1 MIFHN
6 KKLGRNHWQQWGPTC
21 RKSDT
26 EEHLLISLL
35 SSSGTGK
42 PAPGVKV
49 TLGWQGAGRTG
60 REHVMVSDVP
70 GMLRVGCQKTRKF
83 TELCLTICA
92 SFCYASIKTYITKT
106 LRETGTH
113 GTSLP

>member
-1 MIFHN
+1 MIFYN
-6 KKLGRNHWQQWGPTC
+6 KKLGKKTTGSSGVRPVTSQTQKNTYC
-21 RKSDT
+21 
-26 EEHLLISLL
+26 LISFL

-49 TLGWQGAGRTG
+49 TFGWQGAGRTG

-70 GMLRVGCQKTRKF
+70 GTLRVGCQKTRKF

-92 SFCYASIKTYITKT
+92 PLFIFAM
-106 LRETGTH
+106 LQ
-113 GTSLP
+113 